1 MISERKARHLDVTTT
16 FTYSHANTP
25 LGQSERAYY
34 LSYFINVHV
43 TDEKPMQG
51 CAAGK
56 GMVCYLFLVSRVY
69 NFEIICP
76 KQRISCMNDL
86 ICYMNPAPHYFFH
99 AAYESFYTINK
110 TK

>member
-1 MISERKARHLDVTTT
+1 MISEQKATHLDVTTT

-76 KQRISCMNDL
+76 KQGISCMNDL
-86 ICYMNPAPHYFFH
+86 IC
-99 AAYESFYTINK
+99 
-110 TK
+110 